1 MAYCTEQ
8 DIKDLLEGYSNLLRG
23 AEMDFSRHIALA
35 GAWVDA
41 RLEAAGIE
49 APLSNPPTYL
59 KLAAAN
65 YAAYLITRR
74 PNSTGD
80 FDAYSESFRR
90 DALELI
96 SDFAAGK
103 ADIPGQN
110 TLPKRY
116 AGQPTAVNP
125 QP

>member
-1 MAYCTEQ
+1 MAYCT
-8 DIKDLLEGYSNLLRG
+8 DADLKTLLEGTQYLRQG
-23 AEMDFSRHIALA
+23 SELDFSQQIAWA
-35 GAWVDA
+35 EAWINA

-49 APLSNPPTYL
+49 APLSTPPAYL

-74 PNSTGD
+74 PSVNGD
-80 FDAYSESFRR
+80 FDAYSEAFRR
-90 DALELI
+90 DAIELI
-96 SDFAAGK
+96 EDFASGK

-116 AGQPTAVNP
+116 RGTPTAVNP
-125 QP
+125 KP